1 MGCCCSCRT
10 TRGSRR
16 RRCLRGGT
24 WWAIVTACRLHSELY
39 VRAAVA
45 SSAGSEVVVE
55 LPSQAKV
62 DLTLVAYSGTAPEP
76 VGQWAAETE
85 SETTASHVA
94 PALQVDTT
102 SSWVMSYW
110 VDKVSS
116 GDGSWKARRCRRVR
130 RWPGLVAGSCPRW
143 RWTTVHRLPR
153 ERGRPRPP
161 WPISPPAQQSCEH
174 RTPH

>member
-1 MGCCCSCRT
+1 MSNNTG
-10 TRGSRR
+10 
-16 RRCLRGGT
+16 
-24 WWAIVTACRLHSELY
+24 VTPTSVSSGWNLVGHRDSGRLHSELY
-39 VRAAVA
+39 VRAALA
-45 SSAGSEVVVE
+45 SSAGSEVVVV

-62 DLTLVAYSGTAPEP
+62 DLTLVAYSGTASDP

-116 GDGSWKARRCRRVR
+116 GDGSWEAPAGAQTRAT
-130 RWPGLVAGSCPRW
+130 LAGSWW
-143 RWTTVHRLPR
+143 REVVLVGGGLRCTGSPGNLAGQDR
-153 ERGRPRPP
+153 RGRPPLQR
-161 WPISPPAQQSCEH
+161 SSHVDH
-174 RTPH
+174 RTQLE